1 MERDPTRSLK
11 IETGPI
17 CPGQVLAR
25 KYHISRELGRGGMGI
40 VYEAEDL
47 SLRRKVA
54 LKFLPPGLTADLDAR
69 ERFVHEAQAASGLDH
84 PNICTI
90 HEIGEA
96 EAGGLFIAMAC
107 YEGESLKDKLGRGP
121 LSPGD
126 AVGIAVEVAEGLAK
140 AHEHHIVHRDI
151 KPGNIMITADGT
163 AKILDFGLSK
173 LAGEARLTTVG
184 TTMGTVAYMS
194 PEQARGGDVDGRTDV
209 WSLGV
214 VLYEMGT
221 GELPFGLEK
230 EQAVLRAILHEPPR
244 PVKEL
249 KGGYPPEYFRIID
262 KALAKDPAKRFSSA
276 GELASA
282 LRDLRSRMTARSL
295 PSAKRVSFGKP
306 RRRLLLAA
314 AALTLAAVTAAVWLL
329 TRPGLAFESRDRLM
343 VADADNLTGDKV
355 FDLALRTAIE
365 AGLQQSAYAVIFDRP
380 QINDTLRLMRQ
391 DPSVRVDESLGYDV
405 CRFAGV
411 RAFILP
417 RILSAGEAYE
427 LEAILIDPLKRRH
440 VDRVR
445 VTARGRE
452 EVLLKGIDRLTKTL
466 RSRLGESLSSIEKAD
481 LPVATVT
488 TSSWEALDYFSLA
501 QAKRNDGKFKEAVPL
516 YELALEKDPHFVAAR
531 SSLGLVLIQFM
542 NQTERGKEMLR
553 TALADAR
560 NQGLPQRDVLPLK
573 AVHRQFVDGDLPG
586 ALEEYRTLMGLFP
599 DLMPPANNGGRV
611 LQALGRYD
619 EAVALYEEAIKRAP
633 RNSIPLQNLWF
644 LHMNIRKD
652 APAAESAARRLVD
665 LAPSLANPHSYLG
678 YGLAVQEKFAEA
690 EKELRKA
697 LEIEPDHP
705 YAHPN
710 LGHVLFAAG
719 KAAEAVPIYRRMLE
733 LTKQG
738 KSTGNLEWD
747 CVAFILALRS
757 SGQKEETAKAF
768 GEAWAGLEKKV
779 RGRPAEPNECLAF
792 AALAAA
798 AGESKKCEP
807 YIKQAQIIGLKDAND
822 MMDLAEVYALVGNPA
837 PALQWIKKSLD
848 SGYSDPFFP
857 ILLPEFQS
865 LRKIPEFRVL
875 FKLENR

>member
-1 MERDPTRSLK
+1 MERDPTKSLR
-11 IETGPI
+11 IDTGPI
-17 CPGQVLAR
+17 RPGQVLAQ
-25 KYHISRELGRGGMGI
+25 KYRIIRELGRGGMGI

-54 LKFLPPGLTADLDAR
+54 LKFLPPGLTADTDAR

-107 YEGESLKDKLGRGP
+107 YEGESLKEKLGRGP
-121 LSPGD
+121 LSPSQ
-126 AVGIAVEVAEGLAK
+126 AVQIALDIAEGLAK

-151 KPGNIMITADGT
+151 KPGNVMITADGT
-163 AKILDFGLSK
+163 AKILDFGLAK
-173 LAGEARLTTVG
+173 LAGEVRLTIQG

-194 PEQARGGDVDGRTDV
+194 PEQARGDDVDERTDV
-209 WSLGV
+209 WSLGI
-214 VLYEMGT
+214 VLYEMAT

-230 EQAVLRAILHEPPR
+230 EQAVLHSILHEAPR

-249 KGGYPPEYFRIID
+249 NRGYPAEFFRIIE
-262 KALAKDPAKRFSSA
+262 KALAKDPARRFLSA
-276 GELASA
+276 AEMAASLRELKG
-282 LRDLRSRMTARSL
+282 RMSARSL
-295 PSAKRVSFGKP
+295 PAARRMSFGKP
-306 RRRLLLAA
+306 RRHLFLAA
-314 AALTLAAVTAAVWLL
+314 AALTLAAVTAAIWLL
-329 TRPGLAFESRDRLM
+329 SRPGLAFESRDRLM

-380 QINDTLRLMRQ
+380 QINDTLRLMRR
-391 DPSVRVDESLGYDV
+391 DASTRVDETLGYDV

-452 EVLLKGIDRLTKTL
+452 EVLLKGIDRLTKQL
-466 RSRLGESLSSIEKAD
+466 RARLGESLAAIEKSEV
-481 LPVATVT
+481 PVATVT
-488 TSSWEALDYFSLA
+488 TSSWEALDYFAMA
-501 QAKRNDGKFKEAVPL
+501 QGKRNDGKFKEAVPL

-542 NQTERGKEMLR
+542 NQAGRGKELLR
-553 TALADAR
+553 TALADAQG
-560 NQGLPQRDVLPLK
+560 QGLPQRDLLPLR

-586 ALEEYRTLMGLFP
+586 ALEEYKTLLGLFP
-599 DLMPPANNGGRV
+599 DLMPPANNAGRV
-611 LQALGRYD
+611 LQAMGRSD
-619 EAVALYEEAIKRAP
+619 EAAAMYEEAIKRAP
-633 RNSIPLQNLWF
+633 RSSIALQNLWF
-644 LHMNIRKD
+644 LNMNIRKD
-652 APAAESAARRLVD
+652 ARAGESAARRLVD
-665 LAPSLANPHSYLG
+665 LAPSLANPHSFLG
-678 YGLAVQEKFAEA
+678 YALAVQEKFTEA

-697 LEIEPDHP
+697 LDTEPDHP
-705 YAHPN
+705 YAQPN

-719 KAAEAVPIYRRMLE
+719 KAAEAVPIYRSLLE
-733 LTKQG
+733 LTRQG

-747 CVAFILALRS
+747 SVAFILALRL
-757 SGQKEETAKAF
+757 SGQKEEAAQAF
-768 GEAWAGLEKKV
+768 AEAWAGLEKKV
-779 RGRPAEPNECLAF
+779 RGRPAEPGNCLAF
-792 AALAAA
+792 AGLAAA
-798 AGESKKCEP
+798 AGDAGRAEP
-807 YIKQAQIIGLKDAND
+807 FIKQAQVLGLKDAND
-822 MMDLAEVYALVGNPA
+822 RMDLAEVYALTGRPA
-837 PALQWIKKSLD
+837 QALEWIKKSLG
-848 SGYSDPFFP
+848 SGFTDPFFP

-865 LRKIPEFRVL
+865 LRTLPEFRVL
-875 FKLENR
+875 FKLDDK